1 MSAKDPLQRLA
12 VTSPCTQ
19 DWDSMIGNDRV
30 RFCDHCSLHVHNISA
45 MTRAEAFRL
54 AHRSQGRLCVRYHS
68 TTQNPIVTRTPESRR
83 LYQIGRRVSR
93 LASGAF
99 SATLSVSA
107 AFAEPAPNIHR
118 DTSVVSQVIEQ
129 RTLVANGGSITGTV
143 MDQNQAVI
151 PGAAIVLTTAQT
163 QSELTGTTNDT
174 GVFRFDGLGPGYY
187 SLKVSSPGFVTFE
200 RKALHVDGAQD
211 VDVQVAM
218 IVEVTAM
225 AGAVAVMSPGNPFVK
240 AAHDDDLDAL
250 RALIADADV
259 NFRDPDTGTT
269 ALDHAVQN
277 GNQEMVQ
284 FLIARGADVN
294 ASQEDG
300 HSALMQLGDD
310 ATPDLLWDLINAGA
324 KINHKN
330 SYGTT
335 ALMTV
340 ASQNNS
346 EIVEELLA
354 AGAEVNAAD
363 EDGKT
368 ALMMAASEGLVLNV
382 RLLVLA
388 GAKIDARDS
397 EGKNA
402 LMHAIENEHRVVIRF
417 LRSKGAVEVPL
428 KKDKEDEEEEDE
440 KN

>member
-1 MSAKDPLQRLA
+1 MSAQDPLQRLA

-30 RFCDHCSLHVHNISA
+30 RFCEHCKLHVHNISE
-45 MTRAEAFRL
+45 MTRAEALRL
-54 AHRSQGRLCVRYHS
+54 AHRSHGRLCVRYYS
-68 TTQNPIVTRTPESRR
+68 TTQNPIATRTPGSRR
-83 LYQIGRRVSR
+83 LHQIGRRVSR

-99 SATLSVSA
+99 SATMSVSA
-107 AFAEPAPNIHR
+107 VFAEPAPTVDGNNA
-118 DTSVVSQVIEQ
+118 VVTQLMHTQNFI
-129 RTLVANGGSITGTV
+129 AIGGSVTGTV
-143 MDQNQAVI
+143 VDPNEAVV
-151 PGAAIVLTTAQT
+151 PGASVVLTNVQT
-163 QSELTGTTNDT
+163 QSEIIGTTNDA
-174 GVFRFDGLGPGYY
+174 GEFRFDGLAEGYY
-187 SLKVSSPGFVTFE
+187 SLKVTSPGFVTFE
-200 RKALHVDGAQD
+200 RTVLHVDGAQG
-211 VDVQVAM
+211 VDVKVPLTVQ
-218 IVEVTAM
+218 VTAL
-225 AGAVAVMSPGNPFVK
+225 AGVVAVISPSHPFVK

-259 NFRDPDTGTT
+259 NFRDPATGTT

-294 ASQEDG
+294 ASQENG
-300 HSALMQLGDD
+300 HTALMQLGAA

-324 KINHKN
+324 KINRKN

-354 AGAEVNAAD
+354 AGADVNASD

-368 ALMMAASEGLVLNV
+368 ALMLAASEGLVINV

-428 KKDKEDEEEEDE
+428 KEEEDKE
-440 KN
+440 NEEH

>member
-19 DWDSMIGNDRV
+19 DWDSMLGNDRV
-30 RFCDHCSLHVHNISA
+30 RFCEHCSLHVHNISE
-45 MTRAEAFRL
+45 MTRAEALRL

-68 TTQNPIVTRTPESRR
+68 TTENPIVTRTQGSRR
-83 LYQIGRRVSR
+83 LHQIGRRVSR

-107 AFAEPAPNIHR
+107 AFAEPASNIPG
-118 DTSVVSQVIEQ
+118 DNGVVSHMMDAKNF
-129 RTLVANGGSITGTV
+129 VANGGSLTGTV
-143 MDQNQAVI
+143 VDPNEAVI
-151 PGAAIVLTTAQT
+151 PGASVVLTNAQT
-163 QSELTGTTNDT
+163 QSETTGTTNDT
-174 GVFRFDGLGPGYY
+174 GGFRFDGLAPGYY
-187 SLKVSSPGFVTFE
+187 SLKVTSPGFVPFTMTDIN
-200 RKALHVDGAQD
+200 VNGTDGAE
-211 VDVQVAM
+211 VKMTMQVS
-218 IVEVTAM
+218 ETNVTV
-225 AGAVAVMSPGNPFVK
+225 GVIAVMAPSHPFVK
-240 AAHDDDLDAL
+240 AAHEDDLDAL
-250 RALIADADV
+250 RALSDDTDV
-259 NFRDPDTGTT
+259 NLRDPATRTT

-294 ASQEDG
+294 ASQEEG
-300 HSALMQLGDD
+300 GQTALMQLGHD

-335 ALMTV
+335 ALMTL

-346 EIVEELLA
+346 EILEELLA

-368 ALMMAASEGLVLNV
+368 ALMLAASEGLVLNV

-388 GAKIDARDS
+388 GAKVDARDS

-402 LMHAIENEHRVVIRF
+402 LMHATENEHRAVIRF

-428 KKDKEDEEEEDE
+428 KEDKEEEDE
-440 KN
+440 EN

>member
-30 RFCDHCSLHVHNISA
+30 RFCEHCSLHVHNISA
-45 MTRAEAFRL
+45 MTRAEAMRL
-54 AHRSQGRLCVRYHS
+54 AHRSHGRLCVRYHS
-68 TTQNPIVTRTPESRR
+68 TTQNLIVTRTPESRR
-83 LYQIGRRVSR
+83 LHQIGSRVSR

-107 AFAEPAPNIHR
+107 AFAEPASEVRGVNA
-118 DTSVVSQVIEQ
+118 VISPAMIKNN
-129 RTLVANGGSITGTV
+129 VAANGGTIAGTV
-143 MDQNQAVI
+143 ADQNGAVI
-151 PGAAIVLTTAQT
+151 PGASVVITNAQT
-163 QSELTGTTNDT
+163 QFEMTGTTNDL
-174 GVFRFDGLGPGYY
+174 GEFRFDGLAAGYY
-187 SLKVSSPGFVTFE
+187 SLKVTSPGFSTFE
-200 RKALHVDGAQD
+200 RTAVNVEGAQSAEIR
-211 VDVQVAM
+211 VTM
-218 IVEVTAM
+218 EVGEVM
-225 AGAVAVMSPGNPFVK
+225 SGAVAIALPSLPLVK

-259 NFRDPDTGTT
+259 NFRDPATGTT

-294 ASQEDG
+294 ASEENG
-300 HSALMQLGDD
+300 NSALMQLGDD
-310 ATPDLLWDLINAGA
+310 ATPDLLWDLINAGT

-368 ALMMAASEGLVLNV
+368 ALMMAASQGLVLNV

-397 EGKNA
+397 KGKNA

-428 KKDKEDEEEEDE
+428 KEDKEEDE
-440 KN
+440 PN

>member
-30 RFCDHCSLHVHNISA
+30 RFCEHCSLQVHNISE

-54 AHRSQGRLCVRYHS
+54 AHHSHGRLCVRYHS
-68 TTQNPIVTRTPESRR
+68 TTQNPIVTRTPGSRR
-83 LYQIGRRVSR
+83 LHQIGRRVSR

-107 AFAEPAPNIHR
+107 VFAEPATNIQG
-118 DTSVVSQVIEQ
+118 DSGVVSRLMEATNPV
-129 RTLVANGGSITGTV
+129 VNGGYIKGTV
-143 MDQNQAVI
+143 MDQNEAVI
-151 PGAAIVLTTAQT
+151 LNASVVLTNSQT
-163 QSELTGTTNDT
+163 QSEMTQTTNDT
-174 GVFRFDGLGPGYY
+174 GVFRFDGLSPGYY
-187 SLKVSSPGFVTFE
+187 KLRISAAGFMAHEMTDVYVDEAKTSDLKVTLRVSGEIMS
-200 RKALHVDGAQD
+200 
-211 VDVQVAM
+211 
-218 IVEVTAM
+218 
-225 AGAVAVMSPGNPFVK
+225 GAVAIATPSHAFVK

-250 RALIADADV
+250 RALIADTDV
-259 NFRDPDTGTT
+259 NLRDRATGTT

-284 FLIARGADVN
+284 LLIARGADVN
-294 ASQEDG
+294 ASEEDG
-300 HSALMQLGDD
+300 HTALMQLDDD
-310 ATPDLLWDLINAGA
+310 ATPDLMWDLINAGA

-335 ALMTV
+335 ALMVV

-368 ALMMAASEGLVLNV
+368 ALMLAATEGLVLNV

-402 LMHAIENEHRVVIRF
+402 LMHAIENEHRAVIRF

-428 KKDKEDEEEEDE
+428 KEDKEEVEDEE
-440 KN
+440 N